1 MGGLSAYERF
11 EAFVGFT
18 LTLVVGI
25 VILVALYRLLVSV
38 LDELLF
44 KALNP
49 LEPAVFQHVFGGIMT
64 LLIALEFNHTLQYVV
79 RHDRGIIQARVV
91 ILIALLAVVRKVIV
105 VDLYE
110 ATPAS
115 VAALAGLVLCLG
127 VTYWLMQERDSRITR
142 APGDLPSGPRP
153 PGDRQVA

>member
-1 MGGLSAYERF
+1 MVKRLPRNWVDLRREWGGLSAYERF
-11 EAFVGFT
+11 EAFVGF
-18 LTLVVGI
+18 
-25 VILVALYRLLVSV
+25 
-38 LDELLF
+38 
-44 KALNP
+44 K
-49 LEPAVFQHVFGGIMT
+49 
-64 LLIALEFNHTLQYVV
+64 
-79 RHDRGIIQARVV
+79 
-91 ILIALLAVVRKVIV
+91 
-105 VDLYE
+105 